1 MYALNSRM
9 QITKERVSEFGG
21 KSIEIIQPKE
31 QRGKKR
37 LKKEKKP
44 MSSETCVT
52 IIKRSDIHINGVP
65 EEEIKEIDG
74 CRKNI

>member
-1 MYALNSRM
+1 M
-9 QITKERVSEFGG
+9 QITKERVSEFGD

-37 LKKEKKP
+37 LKKKNP
-44 MSSETCVT
+44 TSSETCVT

-65 EEEIKEIDG
+65 EEEIKEIDDG